1 MSKSSQVESEVEEN
15 LKNVKSLYYSSYKRR
30 KVNLLFLSG
39 QVWSEVLSFL
49 FNKMENLFFEMF
61 SNETNPNQKSYPN
74 ESSSKLLFT
83 CVGDNC
89 SNKFEKMSLS
99 KFKFDQSSNQSSKVL
114 TNLIQNFIFFD
125 LRDQPWTFPL
135 LLFSL
140 ISLLSIFAFQL
151 FVIYKA
157 FKTVPSRRHLFLGQF
172 LLLSLF
178 ISAALGFAFV
188 SNPTKITCALT
199 RSGVG
204 FSYNLIFSALLVKS
218 VFLLSLHTGTYLPI
232 SYQSLL
238 LFFIITTQLVINV
251 QWTLHQT
258 PQIILFKL
266 SDYETK
272 ICNYQFSSF
281 LYSLL
286 YNMLLILIITILSIR
301 IRSHRENFREAIFI
315 LISILCT
322 IFTWIAWIS
331 GSLLSY
337 PTTQDAFI
345 GFGIVFNSMVIF
357 LIMFTPK
364 AKQLFTLQEECG
376 YLSEDRD
383 GFDSPSSQSLCAQ
396 SFVHLKPSYYPCF
409 ETYKSSFNLRNPI
422 NSIKPTFSGLSPPLK
437 SITEGNLHFLFY
449 RYQVPVNLIFSCNE
463 HTHVHGTKV

>member
-188 SNPTKITCALT
+188 SK
-199 RSGVG
+199 
-204 FSYNLIFSALLVKS
+204 K
-218 VFLLSLHTGTYLPI
+218 
-232 SYQSLL
+232 
-238 LFFIITTQLVINV
+238 
-251 QWTLHQT
+251 
-258 PQIILFKL
+258 
-266 SDYETK
+266 
-272 ICNYQFSSF
+272 
-281 LYSLL
+281 
-286 YNMLLILIITILSIR
+286 
-301 IRSHRENFREAIFI
+301 
-315 LISILCT
+315 
-322 IFTWIAWIS
+322 
-331 GSLLSY
+331 
-337 PTTQDAFI
+337 
-345 GFGIVFNSMVIF
+345 
-357 LIMFTPK
+357 
-364 AKQLFTLQEECG
+364 
-376 YLSEDRD
+376 
-383 GFDSPSSQSLCAQ
+383 
-396 SFVHLKPSYYPCF
+396 
-409 ETYKSSFNLRNPI
+409 
-422 NSIKPTFSGLSPPLK
+422 
-437 SITEGNLHFLFY
+437 
-449 RYQVPVNLIFSCNE
+449 
-463 HTHVHGTKV
+463 